1 MRKILALTLAVM
13 LLLTLAACG
22 SPDPTQPE
30 KENPATPTD
39 PTPTD
44 PTPVQTPSASNPED
58 GFGFTLEGVTL
69 YPGAALDVS
78 QLPEPESVTQIPSCA
93 NQGTDNVYN
102 FGTVEVTAFQTDAG
116 EIIYSIYIL
125 DANTPTDL
133 GLYLG
138 DGQETVEGLYGT
150 DYTTLDGQLVYAVGN
165 SSLVILLDNDQV
177 LSIDHR
183 WEFD

>member
-1 MRKILALTLAVM
+1 MPRQAERQAERRVWRRVEQQVLPPAEF
-13 LLLTLAACG
+13 
-22 SPDPTQPE
+22 PE
-30 KENPATPTD
+30 ELSAHQQYL
-39 PTPTD
+39 
-44 PTPVQTPSASNPED
+44 VQKD
-58 GFGFTLEGVTL
+58 HFLR
-69 YPGAALDVS
+69 
-78 QLPEPESVTQIPSCA
+78 LPEPESVTQIPSCA

-138 DGQETVEGLYGT
+138 DGQETVEELYGT